1 VISYDCWQNR
11 FRGDPSITGKTVR
24 VQRAP
29 FTIVGV
35 APRGFF
41 GVAPGLAPEITLP
54 LRALPALKPDE
65 GDLRNPQMAWLHLIA
80 RLRPGISRERAN
92 SALQVFWPRIMDAV
106 TDRALP
112 AARRAHFLGRR
123 TALVPGETGFSRVRR
138 QFARPLLVLFAL
150 VGLLLLVACASV
162 ASLLLV
168 RGAARER
175 EIAVRFAL
183 GAGRGR
189 VVRQLLVEGGVLAVI
204 GAVGGVFL
212 ANWAGNLLVSMLS
225 TAEEP
230 VSIALAPDTRILAF
244 TAAVALVTAVLFAL
258 APALGATRVNPA
270 PALKESARGVS
281 QGLRRRL
288 ARPLVVSQIAL
299 ATLLLCGAALFARSL
314 HHLTSIDPGFDHRR
328 ILLVQPEPLLAGYQG
343 ARLEGFYAQLLER
356 VRSTPG
362 VESASLSWVPPVS
375 DDMGAWT
382 ENITVDGVA
391 FPPSGDTRTFFNL
404 ISPGYFA
411 TVGQTLLRGRDFGS
425 QDALPATRTCIIT
438 QSVVRAF
445 FPRQDPIG
453 RHISIGRA
461 ESRQNMQIVGVV
473 NDTKY
478 QRLQEPTRLI
488 AYVPY
493 TQHPEFLKTSSL
505 IAEVRTAVPPAA
517 MAAALRAQALA
528 LDPALLVRFEM
539 LSERIRESLVT
550 ERVVAAISAFLGA
563 AALLLASTAMYGL
576 LAYSVSRRT
585 AEIGLRLALGA
596 PRRAVRWIVLRDS
609 LVLSVVGLALGLAA
623 AVATS
628 RFAAAL
634 LHGIA
639 PQDPAALGGACIV
652 ILLIALA
659 AGYLPARRAARVDP
673 IVALR
678 HE

>member
-1 VISYDCWQNR
+1 
-11 FRGDPSITGKTVR
+11 
-24 VQRAP
+24 
-29 FTIVGV
+29 
-35 APRGFF
+35 
-41 GVAPGLAPEITLP
+41 
-54 LRALPALKPDE
+54 
-65 GDLRNPQMAWLHLIA
+65 
-80 RLRPGISRERAN
+80 
-92 SALQVFWPRIMDAV
+92 
-106 TDRALP
+106 
-112 AARRAHFLGRR
+112 
-123 TALVPGETGFSRVRR
+123 
-138 QFARPLLVLFAL
+138 
-150 VGLLLLVACASV
+150 
-162 ASLLLV
+162 
-168 RGAARER
+168 
-175 EIAVRFAL
+175 
-183 GAGRGR
+183 
-189 VVRQLLVEGGVLAVI
+189 
-204 GAVGGVFL
+204 
-212 ANWAGNLLVSMLS
+212 
-225 TAEEP
+225 
-230 VSIALAPDTRILAF
+230 
-244 TAAVALVTAVLFAL
+244 
-258 APALGATRVNPA
+258 
-270 PALKESARGVS
+270 
-281 QGLRRRL
+281 
-288 ARPLVVSQIAL
+288 
-299 ATLLLCGAALFARSL
+299 
-314 HHLTSIDPGFDHRR
+314 
-328 ILLVQPEPLLAGYQG
+328 
-343 ARLEGFYAQLLER
+343 
-356 VRSTPG
+356 
-362 VESASLSWVPPVS
+362 
-375 DDMGAWT
+375 
-382 ENITVDGVA
+382 
-391 FPPSGDTRTFFNL
+391 
-404 ISPGYFA
+404 
-411 TVGQTLLRGRDFGS
+411 
-425 QDALPATRTCIIT
+425 
-438 QSVVRAF
+438 
-445 FPRQDPIG
+445 
-453 RHISIGRA
+453 
-461 ESRQNMQIVGVV
+461 V